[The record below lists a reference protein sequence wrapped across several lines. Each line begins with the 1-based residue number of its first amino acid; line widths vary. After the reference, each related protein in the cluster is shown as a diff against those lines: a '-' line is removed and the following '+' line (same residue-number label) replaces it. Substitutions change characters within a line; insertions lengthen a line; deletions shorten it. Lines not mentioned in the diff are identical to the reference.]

1 MRSSGSKAR
10 ELGGREARE
19 RDKRRQEGVGT
30 EMEKTVWIVG
40 IEGIEGIEGV
50 KWRDEQTSN
59 VYCRTNQMVTQ
70 SFGGRKLRKGDTA

>member
-1 MRSSGSKAR
+1 
-10 ELGGREARE
+10 
-19 RDKRRQEGVGT
+19 
-30 EMEKTVWIVG
+30 MEKTVWIVG